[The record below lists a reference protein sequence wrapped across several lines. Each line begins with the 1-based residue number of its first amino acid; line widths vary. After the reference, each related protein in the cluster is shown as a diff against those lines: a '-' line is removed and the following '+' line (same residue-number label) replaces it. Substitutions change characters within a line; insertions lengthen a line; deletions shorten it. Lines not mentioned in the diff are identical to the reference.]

1 MSSGCHH
8 QLQAKWSKFYERFGC
23 DYNGERDREGTGRE
37 KLKEQEKG
45 AFNKD
50 EAQIR
55 HNLLHGIIDGVIK
68 L

>member
-1 MSSGCHH
+1 MSVLDATTMG
-8 QLQAKWSKFYERFGC
+8 RG
-23 DYNGERDREGTGRE
+23 GERDREGTGRE